1 MPNIIIKGSP
11 YVKGGRS
18 DNWQKQ
24 KDYLHKR
31 RIELSE
37 KIKVGIM
44 SKAEMNRGNEG
55 EPEFDARVQRYSRW
69 SKDKDK
75 DIREFQEINREFK
88 KHGEEGRPISLDNLR
103 PDGKKLKYE

>member
-1 MPNIIIKGSP
+1 MVGIIVKGSP
-11 YVKGGRS
+11 YVGGKRS

-24 KDYLHKR
+24 KDSLHKR
-31 RIELSE
+31 RIELAE

-69 SKDKDK
+69 ANDKDK
-75 DIREFQEINREFK
+75 DIREFQNINREFK
-88 KHGEEGRPISLDNLR
+88 KHGEEGRPISLDHLR
-103 PDGKKLKYE
+103 PDGEKLKFE